1 MSVCIITGLIYEE
14 ACTKCG
20 GKEGLTAALERGDIK
35 KAEGEGGRAVY
46 FFPKIEV
53 GHCSSSSNNI
63 QVTNQK
69 AIDDDNF
76 LKFKDQFQSLT

>member
-1 MSVCIITGLIYEE
+1 MCIITGLIYEE

-35 KAEGEGGRAVY
+35 KAEGEGGKAVY
-46 FFPKIEV
+46 FFPTIEV
-53 GHCSSSSNNI
+53 GHKTSSSNEI
-63 QVTNQK
+63 KAANQK
-69 AIDDDNF
+69 AIDDDSF